1 MSDIQDYFEY
11 ILQKKHE
18 ETTDIISIM
27 IHVNKITNRITFKVR
42 REYYFEL
49 LTPETMEVLGSTK
62 IKITK
67 DENGED
73 VSNLEVTEAML
84 LQCNIANNNCQQNS
98 RVLQIFVPNKYFG

>member
-27 IHVNKITNRITFKVR
+27 IHVNKITNRITFKIR
-42 REYYFEL
+42 RQYYFEL

-67 DENGED
+67 DGNGED

-84 LQCNIANNNCQQNS
+84 LECNIANNNCQQNS